1 MEDYSDF
8 DELYQEIMNCVNNQ
22 PDTPED
28 DAPEGRQQL
37 RSRSPQYA
45 DKTKNHKTT

>member
-8 DELYQEIMNCVNNQ
+8 DELYKEIMNCVKNQ
-22 PDTPED
+22 PDTPKD
-28 DAPEGRQQL
+28 DAPDGRQQL

-45 DKTKNHKTT
+45 DKTTKHINT

>member
-8 DELYQEIMNCVNNQ
+8 DELYQKIMNCVKNQ

-45 DKTKNHKTT
+45 DKTKKHINT